1 MLTIDLCY
9 EKLYWEDMD
18 MRNRQVQKGGGG
30 NKASSLTSVMG
41 ILLEK
46 LKLNNQEL
54 VSMLFNNIQVI
65 SLKCQLGKN

>member
-1 MLTIDLCY
+1 MLNIDLCY

-30 NKASSLTSVMG
+30 NKASSLTSIMG

-46 LKLNNQEL
+46 LKLNN
-54 VSMLFNNIQVI
+54 
-65 SLKCQLGKN
+65 